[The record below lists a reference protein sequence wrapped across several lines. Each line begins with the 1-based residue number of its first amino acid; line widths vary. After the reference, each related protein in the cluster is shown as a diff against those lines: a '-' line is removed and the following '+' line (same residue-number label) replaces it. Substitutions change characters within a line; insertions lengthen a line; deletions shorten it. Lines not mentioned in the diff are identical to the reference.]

1 MINSY
6 YVDCEQGSPEWHVE
20 RAGLITA
27 SMVSTVRKLVGGLN
41 EQQQKYVDLVS
52 GGADPAAAA
61 KDAGYK
67 KAPSSQKLDDAIAGK
82 PCGEYGEAALNYAF
96 RLACERISGLPLDE
110 GFQTYQM
117 KRGNELEPEARSRH
131 EFEIGC
137 EVIPTGMVK
146 SLNGKFGASA
156 DGLIG
161 EDGGA
166 EYKCLV
172 SPERIRSVLIDGDM
186 SEFTDQV
193 QACLWLT
200 GRKWWH
206 FVLYCPALEPAGKD
220 ITVYEVQRDD
230 KYILKMESD
239 LIAFDQLVCEYVGK
253 IKSSKSLRA

>member
-1 MINSY
+1 MI
-6 YVDCEQGSPEWHVE
+6 
-20 RAGLITA
+20 
-27 SMVSTVRKLVGGLN
+27 STVRKLVGGLN

-146 SLNGKFGASA
+146 SLDGKFGASA

-220 ITVYEVQRDD
+220 ITLYEVQRDD
-230 KYILKMESD
+230 EYILKMESD
-239 LIAFDQLVCEYVGK
+239 LIAFDQLVCEYVDK

>member
-1 MINSY
+1 MIDSY
-6 YVDCEQGSPEWHVE
+6 YVDCAQGSPEWHQE

-27 SMVSTVRKLVGGLN
+27 SMVTTVRDTYK
-41 EQQQKYVDLVS
+41 S
-52 GGADPAAAA
+52 G
-61 KDAGYK
+61 KDKGGYK
-67 KAPSSQKLDDAIAGK
+67 AS
-82 PCGEYGEAALNYAF
+82 ALNYAF
-96 RLACERISGLPLDE
+96 RLACERISSLPLDE

-117 KRGNELEPEARSRH
+117 KRGNELEPEARARH

-146 SLNGKFGASA
+146 SADGRFGASA

-172 SPERIRSVLIDGDM
+172 SPERIRAVLIDGDM

-193 QACLWLT
+193 QACMWLT

-220 ITVYEVQRDD
+220 ITIYEVQRDD
-230 KYILKMESD
+230 EYIAQMESD
-239 LIAFDQLVCEYVGK
+239 LVAFDQLVCEYVDK
-253 IKSSKSLRA
+253 IKSSKSLRK

>member
-230 KYILKMESD
+230 EYILKMESD

>member
-1 MINSY
+1 MIPEVY
-6 YVDCEQGSPEWHVE
+6 YVDCEQGSPEWHLE

-27 SMVSTVRKLVGGLN
+27 SMVATVRDTYK
-41 EQQQKYVDLVS
+41 S
-52 GGADPAAAA
+52 GKNKGEH
-61 KDAGYK
+61 
-67 KAPSSQKLDDAIAGK
+67 KA
-82 PCGEYGEAALNYAF
+82 AALNYAF
-96 RLACERISGLPLDE
+96 RLACERISGQPLDE

-117 KRGNELEPEARSRH
+117 KRGNEMEPEARARH

-146 SLNGKFGASA
+146 TADGKFGASA

-161 EDGGA
+161 EHGGA

-200 GRKWWH
+200 GRTWWH
-206 FVLYCPALEPAGKD
+206 FAL
-220 ITVYEVQRDD
+220 
-230 KYILKMESD
+230 
-239 LIAFDQLVCEYVGK
+239 
-253 IKSSKSLRA
+253 

>member
-1 MINSY
+1 MPEVY
-6 YVDCEQGSPEWHVE
+6 YVDCEQGSPEWHLE

-27 SMVSTVRKLVGGLN
+27 SMVATVRDTYK
-41 EQQQKYVDLVS
+41 S
-52 GGADPAAAA
+52 GKNKGEH
-61 KDAGYK
+61 
-67 KAPSSQKLDDAIAGK
+67 KA
-82 PCGEYGEAALNYAF
+82 AALNYAF
-96 RLACERISGLPLDE
+96 RLACERISGQPLDE

-117 KRGNELEPEARSRH
+117 KRGNEMEPEARARH

-146 SLNGKFGASA
+146 TVDGRFGASA

-161 EDGGA
+161 DDGGA

-200 GRKWWH
+200 GRTWWH
-206 FVLYCPALEPAGKD
+206 FALYCPALEPAGKD
-220 ITVYEVQRDD
+220 LTLYEVQRDD
-230 KYILKMESD
+230 DYIAEMEHD
-239 LIAFDQLVCEYVGK
+239 LVEFDKLVCEYADK
-253 IKSSKSLRA
+253 IKASESTRKNQ